1 MASVS
6 LSPHFLSGSR
16 SYAMNRSLTGT
27 RLLGALCVLFSLTLL
42 FPASRAQAEGFAIM
56 ENSARGMGLAGGL
69 IARGGDPSTLAY
81 NPAAMTLLEGTQMQA
96 NLAVS
101 QFYWGV
107 DTRNGRGEDT
117 GNYHSAHQTW
127 PIPSFYITHQIN
139 DDLWFGLAS
148 YTRFGL
154 GVKYPNNWPGGYN
167 LQSVQLITNSL
178 NPSLAYRINDHL
190 SIAAGVEVMGASMQM
205 RKNLGVYDKLQMGS
219 ALYGDPGDVSI
230 NGHGVSFG
238 GNVAVHARL
247 NDQWSFGLT
256 YRAPMSLKVT
266 GKTRY
271 DNQIGATPLGQ
282 KLGLGMI
289 QNSRLRGT
297 LHLPDSIGF
306 GVAYKPLEN
315 LSFEADAVY
324 TLWSRFRDFNM
335 YMKDP
340 VNEWQNT
347 DRHWKNSWTLGISAE
362 YNPVDWM
369 ALRLGFMYE
378 TSPMNIGNADYM
390 VPSNGRNYYT
400 AGVGFFY
407 KNWTFDLA
415 YMYIHNHVLDYTLA
429 SQNEGS
435 GVVAGRTTHPHAH
448 NFGIGIGYKF

>member
-1 MASVS
+1 
-6 LSPHFLSGSR
+6 
-16 SYAMNRSLTGT
+16 MNRFVTGA
-27 RLLGALCVLFSLTLL
+27 RLFSALLISLILL
-42 FPASRAQAEGFAIM
+42 FSANRADAEGFAIM

-81 NPAAMTLLEGTQMQA
+81 NPAAMTLLDGTQMQA

-107 DTRNGRGEDT
+107 DTRDSQGNDT
-117 GNYHSAHQTW
+117 GNFHSAHQTW
-127 PIPSFYITHQIN
+127 PIPSFYITHKIN
-139 DDLWFGLAS
+139 DNVWFGLAS
-148 YTRFGL
+148 FTRFGL
-154 GVKYPNNWPGGYN
+154 GVKYPNEWPGGAN

-178 NPSLAYRINDHL
+178 NPSIAYKFNDHL
-190 SIAAGVEVMGASMQM
+190 SLAVGVEVMTASMQM
-205 RKNLGVYDKLQMGS
+205 RKNLNQNQLLQSVPAMFGE
-219 ALYGDPGDVSI
+219 PGDLNL

-238 GNVAVHARL
+238 GNVALHARL

-256 YRAPMSLKVT
+256 YRAPMSLKVS

-271 DNQIGATPLGQ
+271 DNQLGKTSLGTISPDIL
-282 KLGLGMI
+282 KL

-306 GVAYKPLEN
+306 GVAYRPTEN

-335 YMKDP
+335 YMKAP
-340 VNEWQNT
+340 VNRWENT
-347 DRHWKNSWTLGISAE
+347 DRHWRNSWTLGISGE
-362 YNPVDWM
+362 YKPVDWM

-378 TSPMNIGNADYM
+378 TSPMNLGNADYM

-407 KNWTFDLA
+407 KNWTLDLA
-415 YMYIHNHVLDYTLA
+415 YMYIHNHVLDYTGAA
-429 SQNEGS
+429 SVES
-435 GVVAGRTTHPHAH
+435 GIVAGHTTHPHAH

>member
-1 MASVS
+1 
-6 LSPHFLSGSR
+6 
-16 SYAMNRSLTGT
+16 MNRLFPGA
-27 RLLGALCVLFSLTLL
+27 RLFGALLVSLTLL

-107 DTRNGRGEDT
+107 DTRDAAGNDT

-127 PIPSFYITHQIN
+127 PIPSFYVTHQIN
-139 DDLWFGLAS
+139 DNVWFGLAS

-154 GVKYPNNWPGGYN
+154 GVKYPNEWPGGYN

-178 NPSLAYRINDHL
+178 NPSIAYKFNDHL
-190 SIAAGVEVMGASMQM
+190 SLAVGVEMMTASMQM
-205 RKNLGVYDKLQMGS
+205 RKNLNQYGHGS
-219 ALYGDPGDVSI
+219 LAAISQGLGFGEPGDLNL

-238 GNVAVHARL
+238 GNVALHMRF
-247 NDQWSFGLT
+247 NDQWSMGLT
-256 YRAPMSLKVT
+256 YRAPMSLKVS

-271 DNQIGATPLGQ
+271 DNQLGKTPLGA
-282 KLGLGMI
+282 LSPDILML

-306 GVAYKPLEN
+306 GVAYKPVEN

-324 TLWSRFRDFNM
+324 TLWSRFRDFNI

-347 DRHWKNSWTLGISAE
+347 DRHWRNSWTLGISAE
-362 YNPVDWM
+362 YKPVDWM

-378 TSPMNIGNADYM
+378 TSPMNLGNADYM

-400 AGVGFFY
+400 LGAGFKY
-407 KNWTFDLA
+407 ENWTIDLA
-415 YMYIHNHVLDYTLA
+415 YMYIHNHVLDYTDAARLNPA
-429 SQNEGS
+429 G
-435 GVVAGRTTHPHAH
+435 GVVAGHTTHPHAH

>member
-1 MASVS
+1 
-6 LSPHFLSGSR
+6 
-16 SYAMNRSLTGT
+16 MNRFFSGA
-27 RLLGALCVLFSLTLL
+27 RLCGALLVSLTLL
-42 FPASRAQAEGFAIM
+42 FPVSRAQAEGFAIM
-56 ENSARGMGLAGGL
+56 ENSARGMALAGGL

-81 NPAAMTLLEGTQMQA
+81 NPAAMTLLDGTQMQA

-107 DTRNGRGEDT
+107 DTRTLSGQDT

-139 DDLWFGLAS
+139 DNVWFGLAS

-154 GVKYPNNWPGGYN
+154 GVKYPHNWPGGAN
-167 LQSVQLITNSL
+167 LHSVQLITNSL
-178 NPSLAYRINDHL
+178 NPSIAYKFNDHL
-190 SIAAGVEVMGASMQM
+190 SIAAGVEMMSASMQM
-205 RKNLGVYDKLQMGS
+205 RKNLDVQRDGL
-219 ALYGDPGDVSI
+219 GDLNL

-238 GNVAVHARL
+238 GNVALHLRL
-247 NDQWSFGLT
+247 NDQWSMGLT
-256 YRAPMSLKVT
+256 YRAPMSLKVN

-271 DNQIGATPLGQ
+271 DTQFGKMFSPDSPYY
-282 KLGLGMI
+282 KL

-306 GVAYKPLEN
+306 GVAYKPTEN

-324 TLWSRFRDFNM
+324 TLWSRFRDFNI

-340 VNEWQNT
+340 VNMWENS
-347 DRHWKNSWTLGISAE
+347 DRHWRNSWTLGISGE
-362 YNPVDWM
+362 YKPVDWM

-378 TSPMNIGNADYM
+378 TSPMNLGNADYM

-407 KNWTFDLA
+407 KNWTIDLA
-415 YMYIHNHVLDYTLA
+415 YMYIHNHVLDYTNSALGNP
-429 SQNEGS
+429 SS
-435 GVVAGRTTHPHAH
+435 GVVPGRTTHPHAH